1 YYKIKSNYEVSIMK
15 YRVSAGVIFLIII
28 IIFTFFIHPMIDLN
42 NQLLDLVYVITLFTI
57 GSILGYIGRRLDN
70 K

>member
-1 YYKIKSNYEVSIMK
+1 MK